1 MSDKAT
7 VLVDGGYFDNI
18 NDYSRDEY
26 SNPIDL
32 HQFAEKIS
40 RAFGCELVR
49 CKFYHAY
56 PYVDDDDPTE
66 HQLNRHESAQS
77 FFDTLDGKPKCQ
89 FEEKG
94 RVKMEREHC
103 PDCGNEFKDPSQKG
117 VDVGIAVDLVKMA
130 YSRNPTDAFILISGD
145 EDLKHAVRAA
155 KDNLSNVYLGYAYDS
170 SAQLF
175 SSQQLRQE
183 VDHQVNVVD
192 GFLEDVTVD

>member
-1 MSDKAT
+1 
-7 VLVDGGYFDNI
+7 
-18 NDYSRDEY
+18 
-26 SNPIDL
+26 
-32 HQFAEKIS
+32 
-40 RAFGCELVR
+40 
-49 CKFYHAY
+49 
-56 PYVDDDDPTE
+56 
-66 HQLNRHESAQS
+66 
-77 FFDTLDGKPKCQ
+77 
-89 FEEKG
+89 
-94 RVKMEREHC
+94 MEREHC